1 MTPVSSFAVTSIAR
15 HPPAVVLKTESTV
28 TESIHQLAE
37 KSVRHAIVS
46 NDGRRLD
53 GIISAKDLLNFLGGG
68 NKFKVDGLDPS
79 TGLQKVFC
87 SSIAPVVNPKPIVGC
102 TTASLPETM
111 AVMAKH
117 DIGMIPLL
125 EPDGS
130 IWGSLS
136 ERHLFR
142 LVGANQM
149 FVRVFEIMSKPVIS
163 LDIKSTL
170 KDAMKTMIKNDIRR
184 ILITHDGDIWGIV
197 TVKDIVRFLD
207 SQYVRDT
214 IKMGLSDYLLN
225 VNVSKLATPQPKT
238 CDPDEDLCDAVKKM
252 NSFNVGSL
260 VVMSGGRP
268 VGILTERDFLLKL
281 PRLRGV
287 EFITDVNKNRVL
299 VGRIHF

>member
-1 MTPVSSFAVTSIAR
+1 LSYFAVTSIAR

-37 KSVRHAIVS
+37 KSVRHALVS

-53 GIISAKDLLNFLGGG
+53 GIISAKDLLNFLGAG
-68 NKFKVDGLDPS
+68 NKFKVEGLDPS
-79 TGLQKVFC
+79 TGLQKVLC
-87 SSIAPVVNPKPIVGC
+87 SSIAPVVNPKPIVGR
-102 TTASLPETM
+102 TTDSLPDTM

-125 EPDGS
+125 EPDGA
-130 IWGSLS
+130 IWGTLS

-142 LVGANQM
+142 LFEANQM
-149 FVRVFEIMSKPVIS
+149 FVRVFEIMSKPFIS

-170 KDAMKTMIKNDIRR
+170 SDAMKTMIKNDIRR
-184 ILITHDGDIWGIV
+184 IPIMRDGDLWGIV
-197 TVKDIVRFLD
+197 TVKDIMRFLD

-214 IKMGLSDYLLN
+214 IKMGLCDYLLN
-225 VNVSKLATPQPKT
+225 VNVSKLATANPKT

-287 EFITDVNKNRVL
+287 EFITDINKNRVL

>member
-1 MTPVSSFAVTSIAR
+1 VIPVSSFAVTSIAR
-15 HPPAVVLKTESTV
+15 HPPAVLLKTGSTV
-28 TESIHQLAE
+28 AESIHQLAE

-46 NDGRRLD
+46 NDGRKLD

-68 NKFKVDGLDPS
+68 NKFRVEGLDPS
-79 TGLQKVFC
+79 EGLQKVLL
-87 SSIAPVVNPKPIVGC
+87 SSIATIVNPKPIVGS
-102 TTASLPETM
+102 TIATLPDTM

-125 EPDGS
+125 EPDGT

-142 LVGANQM
+142 LFEAKQM

-170 KDAMKTMIKNDIRR
+170 LDAMKTMIKNDIRR
-184 ILITHDGDIWGIV
+184 ILVMRDGDLWGIV

-207 SQYVRDT
+207 SQYVHDT
-214 IKMGLSDYLLN
+214 IKMGLCDYLLN
-225 VNVSKLATPQPKT
+225 VNISKLATANPKT

>member
-1 MTPVSSFAVTSIAR
+1 MSSFAVTTIAR
-15 HPPAVVLKTESTV
+15 HPPAVILKTESTV

-53 GIISAKDLLNFLGGG
+53 GIISAKDILNFLGGG
-68 NKFKVDGLDPS
+68 NKFKVAGLDPRKDLHGALS
-79 TGLQKVFC
+79 
-87 SSIAPVVNPKPIVGC
+87 SSITPIVNPRPIVGK
-102 TTASLPETM
+102 TTASLPDTM
-111 AVMAKH
+111 ATMAKH

-125 EPDGS
+125 EPDGT

-142 LVGANQM
+142 LFEANQM
-149 FVRVFEIMSKPVIS
+149 FVKVSEIMSKPLIT
-163 LDIKSTL
+163 LDVKSTL
-170 KDAMKTMIKNDIRR
+170 LDAMRTMIKNDIRR
-184 ILITHDGDIWGIV
+184 LPIMREGELWGMV

-207 SQYVRDT
+207 SPYVQDT
-214 IKMGLSDYLLN
+214 ITKGLCEYLLN
-225 VNVSKLATPQPKT
+225 VNISKIATTNPKT
-238 CDPDEDLCDAVKKM
+238 CDPDEDLSDAVKRM

-260 VVMSGGRP
+260 VVIASGKPIGM
-268 VGILTERDFLLKL
+268 LTERDFLLKL

-287 EFITDVNKNRVL
+287 EFITDISKNRVL

>member
-1 MTPVSSFAVTSIAR
+1 MTPLSSFAVTSIAR
-15 HPPAVVLKTESTV
+15 HPPAVILRTESSV

-46 NDGRRLD
+46 NDGKRLD

-79 TGLQKVFC
+79 TDLQGVLS
-87 SSIAPVVNPKPIVGC
+87 SSIAPVINPKPIVGS
-102 TTASLPETM
+102 TAASLPDTM
-111 AVMAKH
+111 ALMAKH

-125 EPDGS
+125 DPGGC

-136 ERHLFR
+136 ERHLFK
-142 LVGANQM
+142 LFEANQM
-149 FVRVFEIMSKPVIS
+149 FVRVFEIMSKPIIT
-163 LDIKSTL
+163 LDVKSTL
-170 KDAMKTMIKNDIRR
+170 LDAMKTMIKNDIRR
-184 ILITHDGDIWGIV
+184 ILIMRESDLWGIV

-207 SQYVRDT
+207 SQYIRDT
-214 IKMGLSDYLLN
+214 IKMGLCNYLLN
-225 VNVSKLATPQPKT
+225 INVSKLATTNPKT

-268 VGILTERDFLLKL
+268 IGMLTERDFLLKL
-281 PRLRGV
+281 PKLRGV
-287 EFITDVNKNRVL
+287 EFITDVSKNRVL

>member
-1 MTPVSSFAVTSIAR
+1 VSSFAVTSIAR

-28 TESIHQLAE
+28 TQSIHQLAE
-37 KSVRHAIVS
+37 KSVRHAVVS

-53 GIISAKDLLNFLGGG
+53 GIVSAKDLLNFLGGG
-68 NKFKVDGLDPS
+68 NKFKAEGLDPS
-79 TGLQKVFC
+79 TGLQSVLC
-87 SSIAPVVNPKPIVGC
+87 SSIAPVVNPKPIVGY
-102 TTASLPETM
+102 TTASLPDTM

-130 IWGSLS
+130 VWGSLS
-136 ERHLFR
+136 ERHLFQ
-142 LVGANQM
+142 LFGANQM
-149 FVRVFEIMSKPVIS
+149 FVRVSEIMTKPVIS
-163 LDIKSTL
+163 LDVKSTL
-170 KDAMKTMIKNDIRR
+170 RDAMKTMIKNDIRR
-184 ILITHDGDIWGIV
+184 ILITHDGELWGIV

-207 SQYVRDT
+207 SEYVRDT
-214 IKMGLSDYLLN
+214 IQMGLSDYLLN
-225 VNVSKLATPQPKT
+225 VNVLKLATPKPKT

-260 VVMSGGRP
+260 VVMSGGLT